1 MDEEPHDHDRGLSFD
16 LSTLMARRRLFT
28 LFAGAGLAAVVAG
41 CGSDT
46 ETSAT
51 SSVTATPSSAATGVA
66 PGTTLPAGNATTT
79 VSAGSALEVIPEETA
94 GPYPGDGS
102 NGVNVLTDSGI
113 VRSDIR
119 SSFGSSS
126 TVAEGV
132 ATTIKLTLVDAN
144 GAAPL
149 PGAAVYIWHC
159 DAAGLY
165 SLYSAGATAENYL
178 RGVQAADSNGAV
190 TFTSIYP
197 ACYAGRWPHIH
208 FEVYPSLADATSAS
222 NKMATSQ
229 LALTEAASAAVYA
242 TAGYP
247 QSTRNLSQVS
257 LSTDMVFSDGTEL
270 ETPVIAGSVADGFS
284 IALTAAITT

>member
-1 MDEEPHDHDRGLSFD
+1 MDEELHDHDRGLSFD

-28 LFAGAGLAAVVAG
+28 VFAGAGLAALVAG
-41 CGSDT
+41 CGSDSK
-46 ETSAT
+46 TSAT
-51 SSVTATPSSAATGVA
+51 SATAAPSSASTGVA
-66 PGTTLPAGNATTT
+66 PGTTLPAGSVATTAAA
-79 VSAGSALEVIPEETA
+79 SSALTVIPEETA

-102 NGVNVLTDSGI
+102 NGVNVLSESGI

-132 ATTIKLTLVDAN
+132 ATTIKLTLVDAK

-178 RGVQAADSNGAV
+178 RGVQAADSNGVV

-222 NKMATSQ
+222 NKLATSQ

-257 LSTDMVFSDGTEL
+257 LSTDMVFSDGAEL